1 MLPGCA
7 HSARLRKFLG
17 LEQPEYLEGDVEWE
31 ERERVTTAR
40 GAEVVQSPTMRGGG
54 GKLRGNIVQL
64 NSTQLRKQG
73 SYHSCQMR
81 FGACFSPLPEQS
93 QSLPEFSR

>member
-7 HSARLRKFLG
+7 YSARLRQFLG

-31 ERERVTTAR
+31 EGERVTTAR
-40 GAEVVQSPTMRGGG
+40 GAEVVKSPTMRGGG
-54 GKLRGNIVQL
+54 GELRCNVMQL

-73 SYHSCQMR
+73 SYHSCQMS
-81 FGACFSPLPEQS
+81 F
-93 QSLPEFSR
+93 